1 MKVGT
6 TEKIKFKRTKRA
18 LGLPL
23 WQAVGLIESVW
34 MSAYQNAPAGDI
46 GKMSNE
52 DIAAAIEWEG
62 SPDEL
67 IAQLVKD
74 GWLDE
79 DEEFR
84 LIVHDWSDHVA
95 QFLKGAF
102 AKHGKLFADQ
112 VAKQRAKQRA
122 KQNEEQPAKD
132 VPSTLPP
139 IQFNS
144 SQSNVTDS
152 GVPES
157 ESAGADASAGNGKP
171 DTAPKGLLR
180 LIELWNGIP
189 GIQRCRDAT
198 PARINSYRVRSKQE
212 AWMQSVKPALDRVAK
227 SDFCHG
233 QNDRNWLADIDWF
246 LRPNT
251 VTKIMEGKYDNR
263 TAAASHRVADIPTGG
278 TPVFN
283 AETGEIVLAKETT

>member
-18 LGLPL
+18 FGLPL

-34 MSAYQNAPAGDI
+34 MAAYQNAPAGDI

-74 GWLDE
+74 GWIDE

-112 VAKQRAKQRA
+112 AAKQRAKQPA
-122 KQNEEQPAKD
+122 KQNVEQPAKD
-132 VPSTLPP
+132 VLSTLPP

-144 SQSNVTDS
+144 SQSDPSQEPPKAPFGRFTKPTLEEVTAYCLERQNTVEPQGFLDFYDS
-152 GVPES
+152 KGWMIGKSPMKDWRAAVRTWEK
-157 ESAGADASAGNGKP
+157 NGHG
-171 DTAPKGLLR
+171 PK
-180 LIELWNGIP
+180 
-189 GIQRCRDAT
+189 
-198 PARINSYRVRSKQE
+198 K
-212 AWMQSVKPALDRVAK
+212 DRVATK
-227 SDFCHG
+227 EDAK
-233 QNDRNWLADIDWF
+233 NWV
-246 LRPNT
+246 P
-251 VTKIMEGKYDNR
+251 
-263 TAAASHRVADIPTGG
+263 
-278 TPVFN
+278 
-283 AETGEIVLAKETT
+283 